1 MIVNMEETVHR
12 AKEIFN
18 KEIGE
23 LTKLAAHIDEHFSS
37 VVDCLYACRG
47 KVVVMGIGKTG
58 LIGRKIA
65 SSFAST
71 GTPSIFVNAVEAVH
85 GDLGMVTADDV
96 VLLVSNS
103 GATNEIL
110 AVIDPL
116 RQIGSKLIAMTG
128 NLQSPLA
135 QRCDLVLSVHVDKE
149 ACPLGLA
156 PTTSTTATLLMGDA
170 LMICLMEKR
179 HFQAENFAVYHPGGA
194 LGRKLLGRVGNYMYP
209 SVPRVMTDTPFREL
223 VCEMTKH
230 HLGMTMVYKKSE
242 VRSQKSDIRSQKSEC
257 VGIITDGDLRRAIQK
272 YDDLHITAADIM
284 THGYKHICKDAL
296 LSEALAVMDKYNI
309 TTLAVTEQPE
319 SDEIIGIISIHHIID
334 FA

>member
-1 MIVNMEETVHR
+1 MKVESVHR
-12 AKEIFN
+12 AKEIFEQ
-18 KEIGE
+18 EIGE
-23 LTKLAAHIDEHFSS
+23 LTKLAANIDEHFAS
-37 VVDCLYACRG
+37 VVEALYACKG

-71 GTPSIFVNAVEAVH
+71 GTSAIFVNAAEAVH

-103 GATNEIL
+103 GSTNEIL

-116 RQIGSKLIAMTG
+116 RQMGCRLIAMTG
-128 NLQSPLA
+128 DVQSPLA
-135 QRCDLVLSVHVDKE
+135 QRCDQVLSTHVDRE
-149 ACPLGLA
+149 VCPLGLA
-156 PTTSTTATLLMGDA
+156 PTTSTTAALVMGDA
-170 LMICLMEKR
+170 LMVCLMEKR
-179 HFQAENFAVYHPGGA
+179 HFRAENFAVYHPGGA
-194 LGRKLLGRVGNYMYP
+194 LGRKLLGRVGNYMYA

-223 VCEMTKH
+223 VCEMTTH
-230 HLGMTMVYKKSE
+230 HLGMTMVYEQSAISGQQS
-242 VRSQKSDIRSQKSEC
+242 VC

-272 YDDLHITAADIM
+272 YDDLHITAADVM
-284 THGYKHICKDAL
+284 TKGYKHIHKDAL
-296 LSEALAVMDKYNI
+296 LTEALAEMDRYNI
-309 TTLAVTEQPE
+309 TTLAVTETPD